1 MIRLIRDG
9 MIWQYANEWPSP
21 HGLGKLPFQVTDI
34 FFDPKDEVYIVF
46 GTPQKGSAEHAKG
59 VCIFALVPLD
69 LGSAIVESLLPM
81 GAAVAEVRQ
90 YIAESEVAWADRW
103 SGDDD
108 DDDDDDDDGG
118 TDDDAKKKLALVP
131 AAGDQ

>member
-1 MIRLIRDG
+1 M
-9 MIWQYANEWPSP
+9 
-21 HGLGKLPFQVTDI
+21 
-34 FFDPKDEVYIVF
+34 
-46 GTPQKGSAEHAKG
+46 
-59 VCIFALVPLD
+59 CIFALVPLD

-90 YIAESEVAWADRW
+90 YIAESEIAWADRW
-103 SGDDD
+103 SDDND